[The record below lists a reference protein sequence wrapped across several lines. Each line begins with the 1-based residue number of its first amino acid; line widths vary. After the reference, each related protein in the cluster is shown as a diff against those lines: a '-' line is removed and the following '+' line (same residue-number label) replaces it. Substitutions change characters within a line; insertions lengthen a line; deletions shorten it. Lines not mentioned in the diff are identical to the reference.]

1 MTGAMT
7 SGACMKNSSLDY
19 SSINACIRMGS
30 AFIVIGYFSKN
41 VYDTWNQEC
50 KAKYY
55 QKTKWSNIVRY
66 WDSDKIFLNL
76 KSLTDK
82 PFCGWQ

>member
-1 MTGAMT
+1 MTDAMT

-41 VYDTWNQEC
+41 VYEIKNVRR
-50 KAKYY
+50 
-55 QKTKWSNIVRY
+55 NIIKNY
-66 WDSDKIFLNL
+66 GGFKLDLILLNIL
-76 KSLTDK
+76 E
-82 PFCGWQ
+82 FG

>member
-19 SSINACIRMGS
+19 SSINACKRIGS
-30 AFIVIGYFSKN
+30 AFSVIGYFSKN
-41 VYDTWNQEC
+41 VYEIKNVRR
-50 KAKYY
+50 
-55 QKTKWSNIVRY
+55 KTWSNIVKY
-66 WDSDKIFLNL
+66 CDSDKIFLNL
-76 KSLTDK
+76 ISLTDK